1 MGLINLIKKIGKGL
15 PLDLARVPGVAKV
28 SDSKCVKILTPKI
41 ILERLPIALAQ
52 IKAANTSWK
61 LLNEIR

>member
-15 PLDLARVPGVAKV
+15 PLDLARVTGVAKV
-28 SDSKCVKILTPKI
+28 SDSKCVKTLTPKI

-52 IKAANTSWK
+52 IKAANTS
-61 LLNEIR
+61 

>member
-15 PLDLARVPGVAKV
+15 PLDLARVACVAKV
-28 SDSKCVKILTPKI
+28 SDSKCVKTLTPKI

-52 IKAANTSWK
+52 IKAANTS
-61 LLNEIR
+61 